1 MGVGGI
7 SWAFWPRK
15 SRFATC
21 PPGRTELIYW
31 EKWTD
36 LEGQAMQHI
45 VDWFNESQSRIWVNK
60 VTIADIA
67 AKAMVAIGG
76 NDPPDIVGLFNYNIP
91 QYAEAAA
98 VIPIESFKG
107 AGALGESYYTPAL
120 WKLLSHEGKQ
130 WGGVSTCHSLGLY
143 YNQSLFRAAG
153 IAEPPK
159 TTKELDAIFDRL
171 TTRDAAGN
179 IKTAAFCQPIPDW
192 WLYFWPYIFGGD
204 LYDPATARATI
215 ASPEGV
221 RAYQWVSDTAER
233 LGRVPG
239 RAFASSFNRSIDSA
253 DDPFFNARVAMI
265 LQGPWIA
272 NFARTY
278 KPNLDFAVAPL
289 PVEESVYDPAQ
300 PISMIEADVLM
311 IPKGCPHPEEAFEFL
326 LFTQR
331 REVHERLAAEHCKP
345 SGLRGV
351 SADFVR
357 THPHPYIKV
366 HNDLMQS
373 PRARV
378 QPRTR
383 AWKEYNDLVT
393 AAFDSIW
400 AGADVA
406 RELNKVQSRVQEV
419 IDASALRLRQ
429 RRGLS

>member
-21 PPGRTELIYW
+21 PPGRTEVIYW

-36 LEGQAMQHI
+36 LEGQAAQDV
-45 VDWFNESQSRIWVNK
+45 VDWFNQSQSRIWVNK

-67 AKAMVAIGG
+67 SKSMVAIGG
-76 NDPPDIVGLFNYNIP
+76 GDPPDIVGLFSYNIP

-98 VIPIESFKG
+98 VIPISAFKG
-107 AGALGESYYTPAL
+107 SDELGETIYTPAV

-130 WGGVSTCHSLGLY
+130 WGGVSACHSLAMY
-143 YNQSLFRAAG
+143 YNRSLFAAANIPG
-153 IAEPPK
+153 PPRTIADLDSIAE
-159 TTKELDAIFDRL
+159 RL
-171 TTRDAAGN
+171 TTRDSGHGF
-179 IKTAAFCQPIPDW
+179 KTVSFCQPIPDW
-192 WLYFWPYIFGGD
+192 WLFIWPFFFGGD
-204 LYDPATARATI
+204 IFDSSANRATMN
-215 ASPEGV
+215 SPECI
-221 RAYQWVSDTAER
+221 RAYKWVSETAAR
-233 LGRVPG
+233 LGRKDG
-239 RAFASSFNRSIDSA
+239 REFASSFGRSIDSA

-278 KPNLDFAVAPL
+278 KPNLDFGVVPF
-289 PVEESVYDPAQ
+289 PVDESAYDPAQ
-300 PISMIEADVLM
+300 PITLIEADVLM

-326 LFTQR
+326 RFTQR
-331 REVHERLAAEHCKP
+331 RDVHEKLAAAQCKP
-345 SGLRGV
+345 SGLRSV
-351 SADFVR
+351 SPDFIKS
-357 THPHPYIKV
+357 HPHPFVQV

-383 AWKEYNDLVT
+383 AWKEYNDLIT

-400 AGADVA
+400 AGADVPT
-406 RELNKVQSRVQEV
+406 ELTKVQSRVQEV

-429 RRGLS
+429 RRGRP

>member
-1 MGVGGI
+1 MGAGGI

-21 PPGRTELIYW
+21 PPGRVELIYW

-76 NDPPDIVGLFNYNIP
+76 NDPPDVIGLFNYNIP

-98 VIPIESFKG
+98 VIPIASFKG
-107 AGALGESYYTPAL
+107 SEVLGESLYTPAL

-130 WGGVSTCHSLGLY
+130 WGAVSTCHSLALY
-143 YNQSLFRAAG
+143 YNRALFRAAD

-159 TTKELDAIFDRL
+159 TTAAMDEISARL
-171 TTRDAAGN
+171 TVRGSTGN
-179 IKTAAFCQPIPDW
+179 IKTAAFCPPIPDW

-204 LYDPATARATI
+204 LYDAQSAHATI
-215 ASPEGV
+215 ASHEGI
-221 RAYQWVSDTAER
+221 RAYQWVSDTAAR
-233 LGRVPG
+233 LGREEG
-239 RAFASSFNRSIDSA
+239 RSFASSFNRSIDSA

-278 KPNLDFAVAPL
+278 KPSLDFAVAPF
-289 PVEESVYDPAQ
+289 PVDETVYDPAQ

-331 REVHERLAAEHCKP
+331 RDVHERLAAEQCKP
-345 SGLRGV
+345 SGLRSV
-351 SADFVR
+351 SPDFVPS
-357 THPHPYIKV
+357 HPHPYIKI

-383 AWKEYNDLVT
+383 AWKEYNDLIT
-393 AAFDSIW
+393 AAFEAIW

-406 RELNKVQSRVQEV
+406 KELGKVQSRVQDV
-419 IDASALRLRQ
+419 IDASAVRLRQ
-429 RRGLS
+429 RRGIA